1 LRCPRLANPE
11 SITIA
16 GAKIF
21 CRNLGFADGEI
32 YTFGRTNYLPELP
45 IVEGWKVCDGSE
57 RDLLNC
63 PMSDAITVDHRYDPP
78 SDLDCATNGC
88 VGADGLAGTADDSID
103 TGLACNHEVDQGA
116 ICYEDQEPMDL
127 VMVPKCGNGGTVKW
141 FWNARF
147 DDENTQDIAFGCI
160 DYFTTQCSFDA
171 TNNAVNERAL
181 YQHGAEGNGA
191 HDRLYSTRLVSAGL
205 STPHTDNNALQSART
220 CTRCARLR
228 GAARSGHKRRA
239 TATARSRAP
248 HSSRIT
254 KYALARA

>member
-1 LRCPRLANPE
+1 MIVRD
-11 SITIA
+11 S
-16 GAKIF
+16 
-21 CRNLGFADGEI
+21 FADGEI

-78 SDLDCATNGC
+78 SDLDCATSGC

-160 DYFTTQCSFDA
+160 DYFTTQVGPSF
-171 TNNAVNERAL
+171 
-181 YQHGAEGNGA
+181 
-191 HDRLYSTRLVSAGL
+191 
-205 STPHTDNNALQSART
+205 
-220 CTRCARLR
+220 
-228 GAARSGHKRRA
+228 
-239 TATARSRAP
+239 
-248 HSSRIT
+248 
-254 KYALARA
+254 

>member
-1 LRCPRLANPE
+1 MIVRD
-11 SITIA
+11 S
-16 GAKIF
+16 
-21 CRNLGFADGEI
+21 FADGEI

-78 SDLDCATNGC
+78 SDLDCATSGC

-160 DYFTTQCSFDA
+160 DYFTTQVILKETAVSNEGGISPLLVPLPAVSWPRVPAWGSLEPPRRDGE
-171 TNNAVNERAL
+171 NAQKTGE
-181 YQHGAEGNGA
+181 NGR
-191 HDRLYSTRLVSAGL
+191 D
-205 STPHTDNNALQSART
+205 
-220 CTRCARLR
+220 
-228 GAARSGHKRRA
+228 
-239 TATARSRAP
+239 TA
-248 HSSRIT
+248 
-254 KYALARA
+254 